1 MMSSNFK
8 NLYTSNNPPIQVTLK
23 RGSYLESIHKIHAVV
38 CDKKGRV
45 LMCAGNPEYKS
56 FIRSALKPFQAI
68 PFVSSGA
75 FSKMND
81 SLKAIAIASGSH
93 KGTTTQAREAFRIL
107 WNFDIDI
114 KHLKCPIVKN
124 SPLIHNCSG
133 KHASFLATCKKMNWP
148 MDSYLKG
155 DHPLQIEIFRL
166 ISDLLQIPASDIFA
180 ERDDCGAPTLYLKLI
195 EMAKLYSILS
205 SSENAELEQISRA
218 MVLNPSLISDHNYF
232 DTEIIKASHGQII
245 SKGGAEGILCLGKL
259 NEGIGLALKVED
271 GSRRAKHAAGLH
283 LLKQLEWI
291 TNLRIQDI
299 EEKIYQ
305 FSEGVNLEVQ
315 GELKFQES

>member
-1 MMSSNFK
+1 MSANFK
-8 NLYTSNNPPIQVTLK
+8 NLYTSNNPPIEVILK
-23 RGSYLESIHKIHAVV
+23 RGSYLESIHKVHAVV

-75 FSKMND
+75 SSKVND
-81 SLKAIAIASGSH
+81 PLKSIAIACGSH
-93 KGTTTQAREAFRIL
+93 KGSTTHAREAFKIL

-114 KHLKCPIVKN
+114 DELKCPCKKET
-124 SPLIHNCSG
+124 PLKHNCSG
-133 KHASFLATCKKMNWP
+133 KHAAFLATCKKLGWP
-148 MDSYLKG
+148 TDTYLKG
-155 DHPLQIEIFRL
+155 DHPLQIEIFRI
-166 ISDLLQIPASDIFA
+166 ISDLLELPAADIYA
-180 ERDDCGAPTLYLKLI
+180 ERDDCGAPTLYLKLVDI
-195 EMAKLYSILS
+195 AKLYSILS

-218 MVLNPSLISDHNYF
+218 MIKHPKLISDNNFF
-232 DTEIIKASHGQII
+232 DTEIIKSSLGQLI
-245 SKGGAEGILCLGKL
+245 SKGGAEGILCIAKS
-259 NEGIGLALKVED
+259 NEGLGLALKVED
-271 GSRRAKHAAGLH
+271 GSKRAKHAVGLH

-299 EEKIYQ
+299 EEKV
-305 FSEGVNLEVQ
+305 FNLPEGVNLEVK